1 MKNVY
6 VDRLKYQC
14 GYRIYGRGY
23 QILLLLKNCLLRY
36 GTNIMTTKNVYASRL
51 QLLVYVNTMFMFYLI
66 SMFMKINI
74 LHVII
79 MFK

>member
-36 GTNIMTTKNVYASRL
+36 GTNIMTTARI
-51 QLLVYVNTMFMFYLI
+51 QRMFMQVDYSFL
-66 SMFMKINI
+66 FM
-74 LHVII
+74 
-79 MFK
+79 